1 MWVKTFGRVFGG
13 DFARENCSTGVS
25 THLTYISIVL
35 LYVWAETTT
44 LLRDNVFSP
53 RGSSKTRPGANHIY
67 GLGLFPHVAIKLRRR
82 STVPK
87 LKHHTVCIRVHK

>member
-1 MWVKTFGRVFGG
+1 MSFP
-13 DFARENCSTGVS
+13 STLGM
-25 THLTYISIVL
+25 I

-53 RGSSKTRPGANHIY
+53 RGSSKTRPRALHRGRHPLCNI
-67 GLGLFPHVAIKLRRR
+67 GLFPHFAIKLRRR

-87 LKHHTVCIRVHK
+87 LKHHTVAVRVLRIFSLTN